1 MYTLLSN
8 LIHDEEMA
16 VGHITM
22 AYISTLQTMQL
33 LIKN

>member
-22 AYISTLQTMQL
+22 TYISTLQTMQL